1 MPLCSDN
8 SRAPTFISAM
18 LVVLANFKGNKLM
31 HSTHKKLLLGAAIS
45 LAAYQAHAV
54 PFMPTDARAMGMGGT
69 GVASAEIASTVQ
81 FNPAL
86 LATTRDDDH
95 FGLKIPQFMAV
106 VADDDGF
113 IDEVEDFDEES
124 DLDNSGQGLTNIDL
138 LDTLLEETINTNGQ
152 GLPLLDTA
160 LQQIDAGDY
169 VNGRANLDAA
179 IVDLDGRLFSQNT
192 NDPELVLYSNAIA
205 DDLDDLNNKALRLNF
220 GANVALAIPSKKF
233 SLALSAGGQATFSG
247 RVLVSEQDSGVLR
260 NYSGATSAY
269 LSEIVKLEDAL
280 TDVENSPT
288 PQNINALSI
297 QQQVVDT
304 FDYGGSST
312 PGDDTDGNTIIF
324 ENGEFVNDDAS
335 LNSQVEMVGVAI
347 ADLGLTASRVFNI
360 KGHDIAFGVTPKLQK
375 VTVFDYLYDLDGEDE
390 NGNEVEFDGDTVT
403 ENTEEYTELNV
414 DLGAAYQ
421 FGAEN
426 QFKAGLVVKNL
437 LGKEFESPRYVES
450 NGAEGTIVEV
460 NPQIRAGISHK
471 TSWTKVAFDLD
482 LTENDPVAFED
493 ATQYAAIGAELNV
506 WRTLQLRA
514 GYRANLA
521 GSDQDVMTAGI
532 GISPAMVHLD
542 IGAMVNTSDP
552 EKEAGVAIEFGV
564 EF

>member
-1 MPLCSDN
+1 
-8 SRAPTFISAM
+8 
-18 LVVLANFKGNKLM
+18 M
-31 HSTHKKLLLGAAIS
+31 HFTHKKLLLGAAIS

-95 FGLKIPQFMAV
+95 FGLKVPQFMAV

-113 IDEVEDFDEES
+113 IDEVEDFDES
-124 DLDNSGQGLTNIDL
+124 DSNGNTNIDNL
-138 LDTLLEETINTNGQ
+138 QNALDIATGP
-152 GLPLLDTA
+152 G
-160 LQQIDAGDY
+160 G
-169 VNGRANLDAA
+169 LDA
-179 IVDLDGRLFSQNT
+179 IVQAVNDIDNATTTNELKDARNDLNSSVDNLRGVVISTQGATQPDSDLVVFS
-192 NDPELVLYSNAIA
+192 DLIA
-205 DDLDDLNNKALRLNF
+205 SDLDDLNSKALRLNL
-220 GANVALAIPSKKF
+220 GANVALAVPSKKF
-233 SLALSAGGQATFSG
+233 SLALSAGGTATFSG
-247 RVLVSEQDSGVLR
+247 RVLVSTRDTDLMR
-260 NYSGATSAY
+260 NYTLGTNLY
-269 LSEIVKLEDAL
+269 LDSVADVQQDLDALIEAEENGTPQQVIDAGNALDESQANLTGFSYGGVDGEGDTVIYQNGEIVEADADL
-280 TDVENSPT
+280 QSE
-288 PQNINALSI
+288 
-297 QQQVVDT
+297 
-304 FDYGGSST
+304 
-312 PGDDTDGNTIIF
+312 
-324 ENGEFVNDDAS
+324 
-335 LNSQVEMVGVAI
+335 VEMIGVAI
-347 ADLGLTASRVFNI
+347 ADIGLTASRVFNI
-360 KGHDIAFGVTPKLQK
+360 KGHDIAFGVTPKVQK
-375 VTVFDYLYDLDGEDE
+375 ITVFDYVQRLDSEED
-390 NGNEVEFDGDTVT
+390 FDEDSIT

-426 QFKAGLVVKNL
+426 QFQAGVVIKNL
-437 LGKEFESPRYVES
+437 LGKEFESARYADS
-450 NGAEGTIVEV
+450 NGALGTLIEV
-460 NPQIRAGISHK
+460 NPQIRAGVSHK

-493 ATQYAAIGAELNV
+493 ATQYASIGAELNV